1 MAPTWEIMTMKNRS
15 LFSGAAL
22 AILLST
28 GAASAVEPVVIN
40 ECPAEHRLSAPREL
54 KAPPDEGTVREVK
67 SFVPLDGWRG
77 VEALALRIR
86 KLTVVPGGFVPLHW
100 HDDRPTVD
108 YIIKGELIEHNSF
121 CAVPIVHH
129 EGDSASRFGIGV
141 AHWWKNETDSEVIL
155 VSADVVPL
163 DKVNY

>member
-1 MAPTWEIMTMKNRS
+1 MMNSRNLCA
-15 LFSGAAL
+15 GAAL
-22 AILLST
+22 AILLSA
-28 GAASAVEPVVIN
+28 GAASAAEPVVIK
-40 ECPAEHRLSAPREL
+40 ECPPEHRLAAPREL

-77 VEALALRIR
+77 VEELALRIR
-86 KLTVVPGGFVPLHW
+86 KLTVVPGGWVPLHW

-108 YIIKGELIEHNSF
+108 YIIQGELVEHNSF
-121 CAVPIVHH
+121 CDVPILHH
-129 EGDSASRFGIGV
+129 AGDSASRFGPGV
-141 AHWWKNETDSEVIL
+141 AHWWKNETDKEVIL